1 MRLTGAGVN
10 RHLLLA
16 TGCLMVAISACGST
30 SSAPAPAKRSGV
42 AQAAAGSDE
51 ILATVESLSK
61 LEEQAY
67 ELKKQ
72 QVEDLIAAKLL
83 AAEAARR
90 GTTVEALVQQEVTA
104 HVAPVTDSE
113 IAAFVAANR
122 SRIPGDPAQ
131 FTGQIR
137 NAPRRSVRRSSTRS
151 GRRRRWRCTSR
162 RRPSSAPLSSP
173 TEPPSAGT

>member
-30 SSAPAPAKRSGV
+30 SSAPAPAQRSGV
-42 AQAAAGSDE
+42 AQAPAGSDE
-51 ILATVESLSK
+51 ILATVEGQPITASEVRKALGQSLSK

-131 FTGQIR
+131 FTGQI
-137 NAPRRSVRRSSTRS
+137 
-151 GRRRRWRCTSR
+151 
-162 RRPSSAPLSSP
+162 LSLIHI
-173 TEPPSAGT
+173 